1 MVCSDRAT
9 NILSAS
15 AVSLWLPSGP
25 NPGPMS
31 HHRAPPP
38 VWGEGLSLTPK
49 DRLKS
54 EKCEMFDCW
63 CRYIYSLEKETHLIK
78 PGSSEIKE
86 KILSML
92 NLVTHL
98 LPPAP
103 GAGSSR
109 SCRVDDVGEVC
120 TMASRALIAQIT
132 TNLNKYIF
140 NSHKYIL
147 APRQIYSAI

>member
-1 MVCSDRAT
+1 MVWKK
-9 NILSAS
+9 
-15 AVSLWLPSGP
+15 VSVKYGLQKIRCQTWSGP
-25 NPGPMS
+25 TEQPISYRPVQCHPGC
-31 HHRAPPP
+31 PPDP
-38 VWGEGLSLTPK
+38 TLARCHIGLHLLYGGEGLSLTPK

-103 GAGSSR
+103 WFIKELQCWWRWRGLHDGKSR
-109 SCRVDDVGEVC
+109 PDH
-120 TMASRALIAQIT
+120 
-132 TNLNKYIF
+132 TNHHQF
-140 NSHKYIL
+140 E
-147 APRQIYSAI
+147 QIYF